1 MAENKKEGNFLVK
14 IDKISGGSHAA
25 SSFLK
30 QNDVIVALDNQIYT
44 FGEKQLTSDL
54 KEIRKNK
61 QKALLTILR
70 EETFFD
76 LMIENSLGCKFIS
89 LTSEETRKI
98 QSDYSSREINEP
110 DQLNEYVGM
119 RDVYRNYEII
129 ENTNSLSAGLFP
141 PLWLAYSQKWWILFL
156 FVAIMAISITVNIFI
171 FLIGYLLTSLYCYKA
186 QLNLLYSFSMLEG
199 KVFCF
204 KLAAKSMDEA
214 QRVIRKFDPKS
225 KFKFS
230 RLPKPLIEEVED
242 KKESNGDENKNK
254 KENIVD
260 ENQTVI
266 V

>member
-1 MAENKKEGNFLVK
+1 
-14 IDKISGGSHAA
+14 
-25 SSFLK
+25 
-30 QNDVIVALDNQIYT
+30 
-44 FGEKQLTSDL
+44 
-54 KEIRKNK
+54 
-61 QKALLTILR
+61 
-70 EETFFD
+70 
-76 LMIENSLGCKFIS
+76 
-89 LTSEETRKI
+89 
-98 QSDYSSREINEP
+98 
-110 DQLNEYVGM
+110 
-119 RDVYRNYEII
+119 
-129 ENTNSLSAGLFP
+129 
-141 PLWLAYSQKWWILFL
+141 
-156 FVAIMAISITVNIFI
+156 
-171 FLIGYLLTSLYCYKA
+171 
-186 QLNLLYSFSMLEG
+186 MLEG